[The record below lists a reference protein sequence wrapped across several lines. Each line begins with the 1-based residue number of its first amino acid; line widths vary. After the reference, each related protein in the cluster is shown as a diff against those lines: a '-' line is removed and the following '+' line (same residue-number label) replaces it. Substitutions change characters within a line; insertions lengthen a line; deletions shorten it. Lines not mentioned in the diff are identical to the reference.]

1 MNTAVSRMTRAV
13 ERTVTV
19 AAGAGLLA
27 LMALFCAD
35 VIARYVAHAPLPGV
49 YELTTTLFLP
59 MVVFLGMAVSVRS
72 DTHVQMSIVT
82 ERLPEPAQRALRAFG
97 LALAAALWG
106 AIAWVVGDRAIQSM
120 AAHEVSTVSFA
131 LPVFWGYLIVAVG
144 SALMAVTCAIN
155 IGRSAEHSAADATVE
170 GV

>member
-1 MNTAVSRMTRAV
+1 MKTVTSRLTRYV
-13 ERTVTV
+13 EGGVTV

-27 LMALFCAD
+27 LTVLFCAD
-35 VIARYVAHAPLPGV
+35 VVARYVVHRPLDGV
-49 YELTTTLFLP
+49 YEMTTTLFLP

-72 DTHVQMSIVT
+72 DTHVQMTVVT
-82 ERLPEPAQRALRAFG
+82 EKLPEIAQRSLRG
-97 LALAAALWG
+97 LGLLIAAALWG
-106 AIAWVVGDRAIQSM
+106 AIAVVVGQRALQSM

-155 IGRSAEHSAADATVE
+155 IGRAAEHTADDDLVD